1 MINIKILKFPFRNS
15 IDSYYQC
22 PTCNNGQL
30 KIKGD
35 TFCSNETRKS
45 ITSPSHP
52 DFDADYVSYV
62 YSCLFECTNSACK
75 EIVASSG
82 YGFVDWDIEV
92 NDEGY
97 QEQIYSDYFRP
108 LHFHPALKIIDIPK
122 NVPDEVKSIIENS
135 FTVFFIS
142 PSSCVNHI
150 RTSLEAVLTDL
161 KIPKST
167 IGKNKKRQLLS
178 LHSRIS
184 KLPTKYDNL
193 KEILFAL
200 KWLGNSGS
208 HTDSNKVSM
217 SDAID
222 AYEFLDYLLSEVYE
236 EKSEKIK
243 KKAKKINKTKGIK

>member
-1 MINIKILKFPFRNS
+1 MINTKRLKLPFRNS
-15 IDSYYQC
+15 IESYYQC

-30 KIKGD
+30 KIKDG
-35 TFCSNETRKS
+35 TFSSNETHIS
-45 ITSPSHP
+45 LSAHDHP
-52 DFDADYVSYV
+52 DFDADYISYV
-62 YSCLFECTNSACK
+62 YSCLFECTNSTCK
-75 EIVASSG
+75 ETVASSG

-92 NDEGY
+92 DDEGY

-142 PSSCVNHI
+142 PNSCVNQI

-161 KIPKST
+161 GIPKFT
-167 IGKNKKRQLLS
+167 INKNKKRQILS

-184 KLPTKYDNL
+184 KLPTKYNEL
-193 KEILFAL
+193 KVILFAL

-208 HTDSNKVSM
+208 HTDSNRVSI

-236 EKSEKIK
+236 EKSEKII
-243 KKAKKINKTKGIK
+243 KKAKKINKAKGVK